1 MPIAQ
6 EKAEEILA
14 LDEARLIAMVKDPRA
29 STFARAKACQRLAVV
44 GTKAAVPALAG
55 LLGDAR
61 LAHYARFG
69 LEPIPDPSVDKALRD
84 ALKKVTGKLRVGVID
99 SLGVRKDAGAVK
111 PLAKLLEDRD
121 PDTSRAAASALAR
134 ISGPAAAKA
143 LEKVLGKLTAP
154 RRDAAAEAGL
164 ICAEGLIAQGRQKEA
179 MDLYAR
185 LGREDMPK
193 AVRMAA
199 GRARQ

>member
-1 MPIAQ
+1 MPFAQ

-14 LDEARLIAMVKDPRA
+14 LDEARLIALVKDPQA

-55 LLGDAR
+55 LLGDAQ

-69 LEPIPDPSVDKALRD
+69 LEPIPDPSVDKALRA
-84 ALKKVTGKLRVGVID
+84 ALKKLTGKLRVGAID
-99 SLGVRKDAGAVK
+99 SLGVRRDAGAVK
-111 PLAKLLEDRD
+111 PLAELIEDRD
-121 PDTSRAAASALAR
+121 ADTSRAAAFALGG
-134 ISGPAAAKA
+134 ISGPPAAKA
-143 LEKVLGKLTAP
+143 LEKALRRLKPP
-154 RRDAAAEAGL
+154 RRDAAAEAAL
-164 ICAEGLIAQGRQKEA
+164 VCAEGLIAQGRQKEA

-193 AVRMAA
+193 PVRMAA